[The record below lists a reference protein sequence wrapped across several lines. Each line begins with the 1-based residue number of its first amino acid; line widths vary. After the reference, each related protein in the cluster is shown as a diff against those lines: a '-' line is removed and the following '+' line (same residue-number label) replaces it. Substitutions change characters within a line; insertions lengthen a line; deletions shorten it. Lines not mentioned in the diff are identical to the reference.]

1 MAIKRNCL
9 PVRRIWVK
17 AGLGDFCYLWVAA
30 LPPIEVV
37 PLVVTIHVTHPVLLL
52 LIEERVADVPAVP
65 AVEARQGV
73 VAFGVAVLVPDLADV
88 AVGQDEPVAE
98 GGVPHLQHLQLPG
111 DVVAAEGLV
120 QVLVLE
126 LDLLLADGGVLVLV
140 VVQVHHAVAHGF
152 VAAEPGQP
160 VVAGDDVRVVTHRL
174 PAERRV
180 QAGVQQ
186 IAVVVAELG
195 LRAAAVLHGRP
206 GAFHIQ

>member
-1 MAIKRNCL
+1 MIIKRNCL

-37 PLVVTIHVTHPVLLL
+37 PLVITIHVTHPVLFLL
-52 LIEERVADVPAVP
+52 VEERVADVPAVP
-65 AVEARQGV
+65 AVEPRQGV
-73 VAFGVAVLVPDLADV
+73 VALGVTVLVPNLADV
-88 AVGQDEPVAE
+88 AVGQDEPVAK
-98 GGVPHLQHLQLPG
+98 GRVLHLQHLQLPG
-111 DVVAAEGLV
+111 DVVAAESLV

-126 LDLLLADGGVLVLV
+126 LDLLLADGGVLVFV
-140 VVQVHHAVAHGF
+140 VVQIHHSVAHGF
-152 VAAEPGQP
+152 VAAEPGQF
-160 VVAGDDVRVVTHRL
+160 VVAGDDVGVVTHCL

-195 LRAAAVLHGRP
+195 LRAAAILHGRP
-206 GAFHIQ
+206 AAFHIQ